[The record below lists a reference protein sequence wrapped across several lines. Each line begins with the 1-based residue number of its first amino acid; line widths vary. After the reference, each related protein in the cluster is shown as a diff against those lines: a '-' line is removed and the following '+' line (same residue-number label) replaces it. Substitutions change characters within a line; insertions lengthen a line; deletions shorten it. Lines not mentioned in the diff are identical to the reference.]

1 MFIRSRVVK
10 RATTLKKIRTKREGK
25 EEDAMFARQGLI
37 SMCEIFNFVAP
48 LFKDK
53 RPVLFVYIDT
63 ANTKERPAPFQL
75 LRSIAQCLR
84 ANSPSFYNLTP
95 ARPIYPRTRS
105 NLTS

>member
-53 RPVLFVYIDT
+53 RPVLFVYI
-63 ANTKERPAPFQL
+63 
-75 LRSIAQCLR
+75 
-84 ANSPSFYNLTP
+84 LTP
-95 ARPIYPRTRS
+95 PTRRRDLRRFNYYAALRNVCAPIRHRFII
-105 NLTS
+105 